1 MDLSLPVSAGMARR
15 RRRILVSVSLLSLS
29 SLAGPVTGCRPGIGA
44 PGTVELS
51 AGGDVA
57 PVNIILSVLE
67 C

>member
-1 MDLSLPVSAGMARR
+1 MELSLPLSAGRARR
-15 RRRILVSVSLLSLS
+15 GILVSVSLVSLS
-29 SLAGPVTGCRPGIGA
+29 SLARPVTGSRPGIGA